1 MPRPASTPKR
11 SNAQPKDSSDGA
23 GSSSKSRPA
32 PCPSA
37 VVLRLADR
45 VRPFFRAGGATG
57 RNVLAFFRA
66 GGATAR
72 NALAVFAGAAD
83 RVGLLVFPL
92 VGAPREG
99 ADELETTRLD
109 TATIRTTLTPAT

>member
-45 VRPFFRAGGATG
+45 VRPSSGQRRDRAH
-57 RNVLAFFRA
+57 VLPFRA

-72 NALAVFAGAAD
+72 NALVVFAGAAD
-83 RVGLLVFPL
+83 LVGLLVFPL

-99 ADELETTRLD
+99 VDELETTRLD

>member
-1 MPRPASTPKR
+1 
-11 SNAQPKDSSDGA
+11 
-23 GSSSKSRPA
+23 
-32 PCPSA
+32 
-37 VVLRLADR
+37 LFR
-45 VRPFFRAGGATG
+45 V
-57 RNVLAFFRA
+57 

-72 NALAVFAGAAD
+72 KLLAVFAGVAE

-99 ADELETTRLD
+99 VDELETTRLD